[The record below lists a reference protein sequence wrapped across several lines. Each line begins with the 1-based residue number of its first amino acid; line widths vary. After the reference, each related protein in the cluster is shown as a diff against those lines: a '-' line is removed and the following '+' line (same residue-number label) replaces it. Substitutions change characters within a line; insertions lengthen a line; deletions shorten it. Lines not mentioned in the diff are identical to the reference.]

1 LIFSILDVVR
11 PVMSN
16 RAWLCNAATVGG
28 KRMFYLRKRCA
39 SLVWTLLLAVPL
51 FCSAQTSAL
60 NAAEQAAAA
69 AHAAMM
75 AGSTSAPTGTVHYYY
90 TDPQGTVLAKTDAQG
105 NIIATYDYAPYGS
118 QAMGTPPNGPGYT
131 GHVNDPDTGL
141 VYMQARY
148 YDPGTGRFL
157 SVDPVAPTPGNIY
170 SFNRYAY
177 ASNNPIM
184 NIDPDG
190 RQSVGEMINS
200 GAEGCG
206 PVSCAGWAALDAVWT
221 MAGAEGVSQIADKGW
236 ANTSSADRASAGL
249 EIAAVLPPVKIAS
262 EAAGVLKTAVEVA
275 DAAKG
280 VAKGKNIVAPG
291 GREAAKSLFREADVA
306 GKGGRTI
313 TKDATGGGRAVVGRT
328 ADGKSIR
335 IRFKPDGTTRIQA
348 ADKKII
354 FPKEAQ

>member
-1 LIFSILDVVR
+1 MKKGLGWFVL
-11 PVMSN
+11 P
-16 RAWLCNAATVGG
+16 
-28 KRMFYLRKRCA
+28 
-39 SLVWTLLLAVPL
+39 LLLVL
-51 FCSAQTSAL
+51 GI
-60 NAAEQAAAA
+60 
-69 AHAAMM
+69 AHAQS
-75 AGSTSAPTGTVHYYY
+75 GKVTYVY
-90 TDPQGTVLAKTDAQG
+90 TDPQGTPLAEADANG
-105 NIIATYDYAPYGS
+105 NITATFDYKPYGS
-118 QAMGTPPNGPGYT
+118 QALGSPPAGPGYT

-148 YDPGTGRFL
+148 HDPGRGGFL

-170 SFNRYAY
+170 SFNRYGY

-206 PVSCAGWAALDAVWT
+206 AVSCAGWAALDAVWT

-236 ANTSSADRASAGL
+236 ANASSADRASAGL
-249 EIAAVLPPVKIAS
+249 EIAAVLPPVKIVS

-280 VAKGKNIVAPG
+280 IAKGKNIVAPG

-313 TKDATGGGRAVVGRT
+313 TKDATGGGRAVIGRT
-328 ADGKSIR
+328 ADGKPIR